1 MRQQARCDLLARA
14 WNGSS
19 SSASSIDAL
28 TEVNTFKLIY
38 PVAGAFKTSGM
49 AAQFDPQDSRE
60 FAEELGA
67 LKCLMVLAE
76 PTHFPD
82 SHAVRL
88 RGTLVG
94 RNGRVNRE
102 RNQDFL
108 EGVYTYRVPMHG
120 ANSRD
125 SRNWI
130 IVAYPLV
137 RLGHDAAFLLQSGDD
152 LAEGPGG
159 EVTRLNAGH

>member
-49 AAQFDPQDSRE
+49 AAQFDPQ
-60 FAEELGA
+60 
-67 LKCLMVLAE
+67 
-76 PTHFPD
+76 D

-159 EVTRLNAGH
+159 EVTRLNAGHGPGSLLGPPP